1 MNRQST
7 EGSYSSEIFCMIL
20 FRWMDV
26 IVHLPKSTE
35 SRTPKARSPQVNYRI
50 QMFMMGHCKFIL
62 GDECSMLVSE
72 ACVGA
77 RSKGE
82 ISVPSSQFYYKPNTA
97 LKTYLTPLTIRKMKI
112 KATMRSLHLGQNGSD
127 QEDGQWSASL
137 GCGVTGAFTHCWWDC
152 RVGQPQGKH
161 LAIPQ
166 NVNH

>member
-20 FRWMDV
+20 LRWMDV
-26 IVHLPKSTE
+26 TVHLPKSTE

-82 ISVPSSQFYYKPNTA
+82 ISVPSSSFSCEPKTA
-97 LKTYLTPLTIRKMKI
+97 LKNKVFLNVYLLKTFFFFTKKQKENTICILTFKDPFNFNFQK
-112 KATMRSLHLGQNGSD
+112 N
-127 QEDGQWSASL
+127 
-137 GCGVTGAFTHCWWDC
+137 
-152 RVGQPQGKH
+152 
-161 LAIPQ
+161 
-166 NVNH
+166 